1 MNIQQQ
7 FNQASHEHQSGK
19 LKEAE
24 TLYKKI
30 LEVQPGHIE
39 AIHRLAVL
47 YAQERKF
54 DLSINFFLKTVSLKP
69 DSAEVHYNFAQMFK
83 LQGNPAKAAESFR
96 EAIRF
101 KPDYV
106 EAYLS
111 LGEILKETRRLSE
124 ALENYRKAV
133 SLMPDFAEAHR
144 CLGSALKELGRFDEA
159 AESYDRALSLNPN
172 FPDIYINIGNLERLK
187 GNIDKAAEYYRK
199 AISLKPDYA
208 LAHLCL
214 SIVLLLR
221 GDFENGWKAYQWRW
235 ESEPLRATKR
245 NFPVPQW
252 DGSPLNGKRILLY
265 SEQGMGDTIHFIRY
279 VSSVKQLGGKII
291 VQCEKELIKMF
302 SRIPEI
308 GLLISKE
315 QIPPAFDVHCP
326 LLSLPYLFG
335 TKADTIPA
343 DLPYLS
349 SSQKLIEKW
358 REHFKGIREVKIGLV
373 WAGGWRHPEDHYR
386 SMPLSLFRPLIAVPN
401 TRFFSL
407 QVGERAADLKQYG
420 FEGKVVD
427 LSLELSDFS
436 ETAAVISL
444 SDVVITVDT
453 AVAHLAGA
461 LAKPV
466 WLLLPFA
473 PDWRWLLHRED
484 SLWYPKVMRLFRQE
498 RLGQWEPVIN
508 RVAAELHLLAAGENA
523 AADVS
528 RCKCCGGK
536 ARWIG
541 SADFSKTCL
550 DKNRKVFHD
559 AGVSADYF
567 RCETCGFLFT
577 NFIDDWSFERVKKE
591 IYNEQYLLADP
602 DVAERRPAANA
613 ELIHRLFGA
622 YKETLKI
629 LDYGGGDGN
638 LARRLRSLGF
648 AHVVSFDP
656 FYDSANPKPGEKF
669 NLVLAFEVAEHTP
682 QPDLFFQEIVS
693 FLDAEGIFLFST
705 LLQPENIAEI
715 GLNWWYAAPRNGHVS
730 LYTKRSLEIL
740 AEKYKLIY
748 ISLNEGFH
756 CAFNRAPAFAAPL
769 LNGKQKPQPSS
780 SQFSI
785 LNSQFSIPKKAIV
798 ISHERSGTHFL
809 MNTLALN
816 FDYIAQPWINFD
828 FDLGLNF
835 HAPQAFLAFFK
846 NMQDKPG
853 LNIVKSHHH
862 FDFFSSIA
870 DALSEQFHIFYVYR
884 DPRDVMV
891 SFWRI
896 IQNLPWDEG
905 PKTETVGEFMRA
917 EPRGGNLRYQKEQS
931 PTMLHRWKRHAE
943 SWTDFA
949 KAQGN
954 TEKVILIRYED
965 LNLKFEET
973 VKDIGERISRPARKI
988 PVRPDLR
995 NNVVMPGKGEV
1006 GAHRAFFTR
1015 EDHEFVRDIA
1025 GETMERLGYG
1035 L

>member
-7 FNQASHEHQSGK
+7 FDQASQYHQSGQ

-24 TLYKKI
+24 TIYKKI
-30 LEVQPGHIE
+30 IEVQPGHIE
-39 AIHRLAVL
+39 ALHRLAVV
-47 YAQERKF
+47 YAQEGKF
-54 DLSINFFLKTVSLKP
+54 DLALSFFSKALSLKP
-69 DSAEVHYNFAQMFK
+69 DSAEVHYNCAQVCK
-83 LQGNPAKAAESFR
+83 LRGNPAKAAESFR
-96 EAIRF
+96 QAIRF

-111 LGEILKETRRLSE
+111 LGEVLKEMRRLSE

-133 SLMPDFAEAHR
+133 SLTPDFHEAHR

-159 AESYDRALSLNPN
+159 AESYDRAVSLNPN

-187 GNIDKAAEYYRK
+187 GNIDKAAECYRK
-199 AISLKPDYA
+199 ALSLKPDDA

-214 SIVLLLR
+214 AIVLLLR
-221 GDFENGWKAYQWRW
+221 GDFPNGWKAYQWRW
-235 ESEPLRATKR
+235 ESVPLRSTKR
-245 NFPVPQW
+245 KFPVPQW

-279 VSSVKQLGGKII
+279 VSSVKRLGGKII
-291 VQCEKELIKMF
+291 VQCEKELIKLF

-315 QIPPAFDVHCP
+315 QVPPAFDVHCP

-335 TKADTIPA
+335 TTADTIPA
-343 DLPYLS
+343 NLPYLS
-349 SSQKLIEKW
+349 ASPECLGKW
-358 REHFKGIREVKIGLV
+358 RQRFKDIREMKIGLV
-373 WAGGWRHPEDHYR
+373 WAGGYRHPEDHYR
-386 SMPLSLFRPLIAVPN
+386 SIPLPLLRPLVAVPN

-407 QVGERAADLKQYG
+407 QVGQRAADLKQCG
-420 FEGKVVD
+420 FGEKVVD
-427 LSLELSDFS
+427 LSPELNDFS

-444 SDVVITVDT
+444 LDLVISVDT
-453 AVAHLAGA
+453 AAAHLAGA
-461 LAKPV
+461 LARPV
-466 WLLLPFA
+466 RLLLPFA

-484 SLWYPKVMRLFRQE
+484 SLWYPKVMRLFRQDC
-498 RLGQWEPVIN
+498 LGQWEPVIK
-508 RVAAELHLLAAGENA
+508 RVAAELHLLATGENEA
-523 AADVS
+523 ANIS

-536 ARWIG
+536 ALRFG
-541 SADFSKTCL
+541 AVDVSKTCL
-550 DKNRKVFHD
+550 DEKRKVFPD
-559 AGVSADYF
+559 RGMSAEYF

-577 NFIDDWSFERVKKE
+577 NFIDDWSFERVRKE
-591 IYNEQYLLADP
+591 IYNEEYLLADP
-602 DVAERRPAANA
+602 DVSERRPAANA

-622 YKETLKI
+622 HKHRLKI

-638 LARRLRSLGF
+638 LARRLSALGF
-648 AHVVSFDP
+648 KHVVSFDP
-656 FYDSANPKPGEKF
+656 FYDSASLKPGGKF
-669 NLVLAFEVAEHTP
+669 NLVLAFEVAEHTS
-682 QPDLFFQEIVS
+682 QPDMFFQEIVS

-715 GLNWWYAAPRNGHVS
+715 GISWWYAAPRNGHVS
-730 LYTKRSLEIL
+730 LYTRRSLEIL
-740 AEKYKLIY
+740 SEKYRLNY
-748 ISLNEGFH
+748 VSLNENFH
-756 CAFNRAPAFAAPL
+756 CAFKHIPAFAETL
-769 LNGKQKPQPSS
+769 LNSSRKPQPLIKN
-780 SQFSI
+780 FS
-785 LNSQFSIPKKAIV
+785 LPRKAIV

-816 FDYIAQPWINFD
+816 FDYISQPWINFD

-835 HAPQAFLAFFK
+835 HAPQALLAFFK
-846 NMQDKPG
+846 TMQDKPVS
-853 LNIVKSHHH
+853 NIVKSHHH
-862 FDFFSSIA
+862 FDFFSGIA
-870 DALSEQFHIFYVYR
+870 DALAEQFHIFYVYR

-896 IQNLPWDEG
+896 IQKLPWDEG

-931 PTMLHRWKRHAE
+931 PTMLHRWQHHVT
-943 SWTDFA
+943 SWADFA
-949 KAQGN
+949 NAQGN
-954 TEKVILIRYED
+954 TRKVMLIRYED

-973 VKDIGERISRPARKI
+973 VRDIGARIGRPVMKT
-988 PVRPDLR
+988 PLLPDLR

-1006 GAHRAFFTR
+1006 GAHRELFTR

-1025 GETMERLGYG
+1025 GETMARLGYG